1 MENYKVFVTDSLSEY
16 DKNMKEQYKFLQNAE
31 YFKFY
36 NTDESMKND
45 KIVFYD
51 ENNEK
56 ILEAEYELIGTYN
69 VFHTLWTWAWGNPAY
84 DKKWTRIITKILNY
98 GFSLDP
104 KKNYHLKLEL
114 VNSRFIISDYI
125 QIDIHLAIAS
135 ALSKIK
141 NIYGLVVPSD
151 GKKIVFVEKNNVE
164 QQKIYKN
171 LEDKDVKIHYLFL
184 FNIKKFDKK
193 I

>member
-1 MENYKVFVTDSLSEY
+1 MENYKTFITDSLSEY
-16 DKNMKEQYKFLQNAE
+16 DKNMKEQQKMLKNAE
-31 YFKFY
+31 YFEFFNSED
-36 NTDESMKND
+36 NTEND
-45 KIVFYD
+45 KISFYD
-51 ENNEK
+51 ENNKK
-56 ILEAEYELIGTYN
+56 IFEAEYEVIGTYN
-69 VFHTLWTWAWGNPAY
+69 SYYGLWTWAWGNPAF

-141 NIYGLVVPSD
+141 NIYGLVPLLDS
-151 GKKIVFVEKNNVE
+151 KNEVFLSYSKR
-164 QQKIYKN
+164 QKIMKN
-171 LEDKDVKIHYLFL
+171 LHDDNIEINYLFL
-184 FNIKKFDKK
+184 FNIKKF
-193 I
+193 

>member
-1 MENYKVFVTDSLSEY
+1 MENYKVFITDSLSEY
-16 DKNMKEQYKFLQNAE
+16 DKNMKEQNKLLSNAG
-31 YFKFY
+31 YFTFN
-36 NTDESMKND
+36 NTNDSTEND
-45 KIVFYD
+45 KISFYD
-51 ENNEK
+51 ENNKK
-56 ILEAEYELIGTYN
+56 ILDADYEVIGTYN
-69 VFHTLWTWAWGNPAY
+69 IFYALWTWAWANPSF

-114 VNSRFIISDYI
+114 INSRFIISDYI

-141 NIYGLVVPSD
+141 NIYSLVIPSD
-151 GKKIVFVEKNNVE
+151 AKKIVFVEKDGIE

-171 LEDKDVKIHYLFL
+171 IEDKDVKIHYLFL
-184 FNIKKFDKK
+184 FNIKKY
-193 I
+193 